1 MMNINVFGKYKV
13 TFTNKFDYISEYD
26 YDRES
31 YVYAKDKTT
40 WKRKMQGGEL
50 MDMVAKLML
59 DHDAI
64 SIDSSENKIVVETF
78 RPDNGT
84 GGTLIIKYG
93 AIENV

>member
-1 MMNINVFGKYKV
+1 MDINVFGKYKV
-13 TFTNKFDYISEYD
+13 TFTNKFDYISD
-26 YDRES
+26 YDCGIED

-40 WKRKMQGGEL
+40 WKKKMQGGEL

-64 SIDSSENKIVVETF
+64 SIESFDNKIVVETF

-84 GGTLIIKYG
+84 GGNIVIKY
-93 AIENV
+93 EEVRDK